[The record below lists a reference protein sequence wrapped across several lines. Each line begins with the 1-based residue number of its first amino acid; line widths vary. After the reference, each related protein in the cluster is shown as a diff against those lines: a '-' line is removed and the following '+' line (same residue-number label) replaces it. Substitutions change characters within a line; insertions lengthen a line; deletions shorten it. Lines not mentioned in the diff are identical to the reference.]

1 MTPQK
6 IKLTRHDGADVC
18 PVAPETLVVVR
29 YKDEDG
35 HFYHAGF
42 AADRNWLNVLAYAV
56 IKLVEPDPVIEVGDV
71 VTVIG
76 AAGEWTVAAAPP
88 DYVIANS
95 INPASIVVS
104 APKEL
109 FTLVRKGGA

>member
-6 IKLTRHDGADVC
+6 IKLTRHDGSNVC
-18 PVAPETLVVVR
+18 PAKSEAIVIVVYSSGNIAFGAAEHRLWDEVAT
-29 YKDEDG
+29 
-35 HFYHAGF
+35 
-42 AADRNWLNVLAYAV
+42 YAV
-56 IKLVEPDPVIEVGDV
+56 IELVEPDPVIEVGDV

-109 FTLVRKGGA
+109 FTLVRKGGAV